1 MKKIIFISLAA
12 ILILSI
18 VLSGCSQSAISKP
31 GGGKE
36 GGRLQLSTAANIA
49 DIGDPTG
56 SAGPGDA
63 AITWLAVEPLLII
76 DNTGALQPWLAES
89 FEIAADKSSMTFHL
103 RQGISYTDGTPF
115 NATAV
120 KFNCDREIASE
131 MWPNMKGWRDCVIID
146 DYTVKLN
153 FAAGWDWVAAKA
165 LAGWW
170 SALMYCPTA
179 LTNNTPEYNK
189 THVVGTGP
197 FIQTGYEPNLKVTF
211 DRNPNYWRG
220 SPFLDGVDI
229 SVITDS
235 NVSLMAYKTGLI
247 DFAGI
252 QTQDAQGVMDEGFT
266 ILKSMDMVFNMC
278 LLPSSGNPDSIL
290 QDINIR
296 RAVESAINKQQIVDT
311 LTYGYGVATNQG
323 FCLDPYMDPTTV
335 GYPFSLTAATNY
347 MTTAGHPDG
356 FTTTLYMVQGGPDDV
371 PMAIKGMLEEANIT
385 LDIQKIGYLQLV
397 QMIGG
402 GGTGWDGYIWMYGF
416 PGVQVDPASTL
427 KNGPLNA
434 IPSTSS
440 ATGWQVTTWISC
452 DQPAELCAL
461 ALQGAQEADAAKRIP
476 IYQQISR
483 LTTDTYCQWSYLYY
497 VPSLVSIAPRV
508 KGGSYGKYTEFLWY
522 TFAWLE

>member
-1 MKKIIFISLAA
+1 MKKILFVILAV
-12 ILILSI
+12 IM
-18 VLSGCSQSAISKP
+18 VLSLVLTSCSQSAISKP

-36 GGRLQLSTAANIA
+36 GGRLQLSTSANIA

-63 AITWLAVEPLLII
+63 AITWLAVEPLLIN
-76 DNTGALQPWLAES
+76 DKQGNLQPWLAERY
-89 FEIAADKSSMTFHL
+89 EIAADKTSMTLYL

-120 KFNCDREIASE
+120 KFNCDREIASA

-146 DYTVKLN
+146 NYTVKLN
-153 FAAGWDWVAAKA
+153 FANGWDWVAVRA

-170 SALMYCPTA
+170 SALMFCPTA

-197 FIQTGYEPNLKVTF
+197 FIQTSYEPNLKVTF

-220 SPFLDGVDI
+220 SPFLEGVDI
-229 SVITDS
+229 SVITDT
-235 NVSLMAYKTGLI
+235 NTTLMAFKSGLL

-252 QTQDAQGVMDEGFT
+252 NTQDAQGVMDEGFIIT
-266 ILKSMDMVFNMC
+266 ESKDMVFNMC

-290 QDINIR
+290 SDINIR

-323 FCLDPYMDPTTV
+323 FCLDPYMDTTTV
-335 GYPFSLTAATNY
+335 GYPFSLTAAQNY
-347 MTTAGHPDG
+347 LTTAGHPEG
-356 FTTTLYMVQGGPDDV
+356 ITTTLYMVQGGPDDV
-371 PMAIKGMLEEANIT
+371 PMAIKGMLALANIT
-385 LDIQKIGYLQLV
+385 LNVEKIGYLQLV

-416 PGVQVDPASTL
+416 PGYGVDPASTL

-434 IPSTSS
+434 IQSTSS

-452 DQPAELCAL
+452 DQPAELCNL
-461 ALQGAQEADAAKRIP
+461 ALQGAQESDMTKRIP
-476 IYQQISR
+476 IYQEISR
-483 LTTDTYCQWSYLYY
+483 LTTDKYCQWSYLYY
-497 VPSLVSIAPRV
+497 VPSLVSFSKRLH
-508 KGGSYGKYTEFLWY
+508 GGSYGMYTEFLWY
-522 TFAWLE
+522 TFAWVE